1 MLTPHGW
8 KSRLSPR
15 RGFTVLQ
22 ARLEISPPVVLALHD
37 SGQALG
43 LFHSAV
49 EEAKGRC
56 RRLVVVDY
64 GAVPLHDLL
73 WDDSGDIDPRERR
86 ALRAVW
92 ANPHVRVI
100 RAEDLGS
107 GISEAVSY
115 CEAHEAAL
123 LIVAAEV
130 LGSLASDQEMSPR
143 IFNADFDLLVL
154 TDNQELSGPETL
166 DEPRGHPAERVE
178 NGG

>member
-22 ARLEISPPVVLALHD
+22 AQLELSPPVVLALH
-37 SGQALG
+37 SSVQALG
-43 LFHSAV
+43 LFRSAV
-49 EEAKGRC
+49 EEAMGRG
-56 RRLVVVDY
+56 RRLVVIDY
-64 GAVPLHDLL
+64 GSVPLHDLL
-73 WDDSGDIDPRERR
+73 WDESEDVDPRESK

-92 ANPHVRVI
+92 ANPNVQVTRV
-100 RAEDLGS
+100 DNLHS
-107 GISEAVSY
+107 GISDAVSY

-130 LGSLASDQEMSPR
+130 LGSLANDQELSPR
-143 IFNADFDLLVL
+143 IFSGDFDLLVL
-154 TDNQELSGPETL
+154 TDNQELSAPENL
-166 DEPRGHPAERVE
+166 DEESRHPAERVE

>member
-22 ARLEISPPVVLALHD
+22 ARLELSPPVVLALH
-37 SGQALG
+37 SSVQPLG
-43 LFHSAV
+43 LFRSAV

-56 RRLVVVDY
+56 RRLVVLDY

-73 WDDSGDIDPRERR
+73 WDDSADIDPRERK

-92 ANPHVRVI
+92 ANPNVRVI
-100 RAEDLGS
+100 RADNLDS
-107 GISEAVSY
+107 GIIEAVSY
-115 CEAHEAAL
+115 CEAHEASL

-130 LGSLASDQEMSPR
+130 LGSLASDQALRPR

-154 TDNQELSGPETL
+154 T
-166 DEPRGHPAERVE
+166 EPGDKPSRHLAERVE